1 MKTAMIFP
9 SENSEKA
16 ISQYSEK
23 LTQNI
28 RKLNLPIADENYTA
42 GSPPSLFKKLKKIKD
57 YDLIH
62 IQHEYNLLGYF
73 GLPFFYV
80 YFYLWMFKKKK
91 LVTTM
96 HTIPSKLSQFKSGII
111 KTFLR
116 KYILYPLQNWLI
128 NKASDKII
136 VHAQFFKDILVNE
149 YHVPA
154 NKIQIFPQGIIEN
167 PPIISKE
174 QAKKQLK
181 LKGNVYLIIGSFI
194 PDHGSDII
202 VKQANKIGKTI
213 LVVVNPNAPNDRNKK
228 RIRDWLDYNHEIVKK
243 NHSESFVRF
252 DVQPVPNSLWWKYIS
267 ASDLILLPYK
277 GGIGSGIITDS
288 IAAKKPSICS
298 NIQFFQN
305 FADNFNCIK
314 IAKTEEDFPNQIK
327 KAMNPSEY
335 KKMQKECDRYVQEFG
350 LSALGKKYKKFYSS
364 I

>member
-128 NKASDKII
+128 NKASDNFI
-136 VHAQFFKDILVNE
+136 E
-149 YHVPA
+149 
-154 NKIQIFPQGIIEN
+154 GITN
-167 PPIISKE
+167 QS
-174 QAKKQLK
+174 
-181 LKGNVYLIIGSFI
+181 SRI
-194 PDHGSDII
+194 P
-202 VKQANKIGKTI
+202 V
-213 LVVVNPNAPNDRNKK
+213 L
-228 RIRDWLDYNHEIVKK
+228 
-243 NHSESFVRF
+243 
-252 DVQPVPNSLWWKYIS
+252 
-267 ASDLILLPYK
+267 
-277 GGIGSGIITDS
+277 
-288 IAAKKPSICS
+288 
-298 NIQFFQN
+298 
-305 FADNFNCIK
+305 
-314 IAKTEEDFPNQIK
+314 
-327 KAMNPSEY
+327 
-335 KKMQKECDRYVQEFG
+335 
-350 LSALGKKYKKFYSS
+350 
-364 I
+364 